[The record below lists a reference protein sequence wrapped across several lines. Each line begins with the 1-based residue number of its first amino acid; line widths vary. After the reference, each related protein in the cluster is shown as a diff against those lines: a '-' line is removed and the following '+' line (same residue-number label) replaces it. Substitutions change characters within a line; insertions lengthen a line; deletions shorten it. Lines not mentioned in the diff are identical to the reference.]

1 MNINGSQLFCNMR
14 LFRCNQAPDA
24 AVWSAP
30 PRGYIGGFMARNI
43 SLFLLLG
50 VLWVFLLS
58 IPVGQGRTVYDL
70 AHYFLVDTAPVNW
83 ISGQFSKTVAKT
95 QTTSETAGESAKAAL
110 QNGRER
116 FSDYTSSYQAAD

>member
-1 MNINGSQLFCNMR
+1 MS
-14 LFRCNQAPDA
+14 DA
-24 AVWSAP
+24 AVRSAP

-83 ISGQFSKTVAKT
+83 ISGQFSKTVART
-95 QTTSETAGESAKAAL
+95 QSTSEAAGESAKAAL